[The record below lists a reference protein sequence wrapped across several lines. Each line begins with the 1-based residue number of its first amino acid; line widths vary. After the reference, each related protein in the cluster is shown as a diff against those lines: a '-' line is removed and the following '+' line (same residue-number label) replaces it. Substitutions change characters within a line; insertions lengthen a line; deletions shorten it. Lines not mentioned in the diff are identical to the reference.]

1 MTDRPDPTSKAVK
14 RIPALLACA
23 TVGVQISYPLTGGT
37 ARDIVTVAVVT
48 LFAAAC
54 VSHAAVA
61 RGLRWALTFLV
72 ITAGIGLGV
81 EILGTATGFPF
92 GCYEYASNRLGPSVA
107 GVPLIVP
114 LAWTAGMYPVWI
126 VTSLLFQR
134 KAVRIFMAAV
144 GIVGWDLYLDAQMVA
159 DGQWT
164 WCSGIAG
171 LPGLPDIPLTNYLG
185 WFVVGLV
192 MASCLTVFDR
202 PSARAPA
209 NGVPI
214 GLFLWTWLG
223 SALAHAV
230 FLGLPFSAIYGFL
243 GMGVLGVPLLRR
255 LIGSPN

>member
-1 MTDRPDPTSKAVK
+1 MTDATTKAVK
-14 RIPALLACA
+14 RIPAVLALA
-23 TVGVQISYPLTGGT
+23 TIGVQISYPLTSGT
-37 ARDIVTVAVVT
+37 ARDVVTVAVVT

-54 VSHAAVA
+54 VSHAAAV

-114 LAWTAGMYPVWI
+114 LAWTAGMYPVWT
-126 VTSLLFQR
+126 VASLLFQR
-134 KAVRIFMAAV
+134 KAIRILMAAV

-159 DGQWT
+159 DEQWS
-164 WCSGIAG
+164 WCSGITG

-185 WFVVGLV
+185 WFAVGLV
-192 MASCLTVFDR
+192 MASCLTAFDR
-202 PSARAPA
+202 SPTSSSGNA
-209 NGVPI
+209 VPI

-230 FLGLPFSAIYGFL
+230 FLDLRFSAIYGFV

-255 LIGSPN
+255 LIGSPH